1 MADTI
6 RLSSVEGA
14 GNWWK
19 SLTWAKEALTNGG
32 LQVEMSRYGIGA
44 SEPLLRVAAGEADLA
59 CTLSVAAA
67 QAAKALGLHKNGEA
81 TSIRGLA
88 HLIRPNQH
96 YFNMIR
102 ADVGIGSLAEIAKKK
117 PKLDMS
123 IGEKEYVSG
132 QIPEVYMRHYGVEL
146 FRDIEAWG
154 GSFQTSHPNTIPL
167 IAQGKSNSLMREDT
181 AAGPAGVA
189 AQLPVRFAAARRGYR
204 RPHRTRVLRAEGD
217 DSGWDDPR
225 SERAVPRGHQPG
237 LRTHRQQRS
246 PRRRRLPNG
255 EGVGSIERR
264 GVCSPGRFLQRAPRT
279 EVDRSAPSRSRALLS
294 RARRV
299 EVGG

>member
-132 QIPEVYMRHYGVEL
+132 QIPEVYMVTTALSSSATSKRGAAVSKPPIRTP
-146 FRDIEAWG
+146 FR
-154 GSFQTSHPNTIPL
+154 SS
-167 IAQGKSNSLMREDT
+167 
-181 AAGPAGVA
+181 
-189 AQLPVRFAAARRGYR
+189 RR
-204 RPHRTRVLRAEGD
+204 AK
-217 DSGWDDPR
+217 
-225 SERAVPRGHQPG
+225 A
-237 LRTHRQQRS
+237 TH
-246 PRRRRLPNG
+246 
-255 EGVGSIERR
+255 
-264 GVCSPGRFLQRAPRT
+264 
-279 EVDRSAPSRSRALLS
+279 
-294 RARRV
+294 
-299 EVGG
+299 

>member
-14 GNWWK
+14 GNWWR
-19 SLTWAKEALTNGG
+19 SLTWAGEALTNGG
-32 LQVEMSRYGIGA
+32 LQIEMTRYGIGA
-44 SEPLLRVAAGEADLA
+44 SEPLLRVATGEADLA

-67 QAAKALGLHKNGEA
+67 QAAKGLGLHKNGEA

-102 ADVGIGSLAEIAKKK
+102 ADVGIRSLAEIAEKK

-189 AQLPVRFAAARRGYR
+189 AQLFPF
-204 RPHRTRVLRAEGD
+204 VL
-217 DSGWDDPR
+217 
-225 SERAVPRGHQPG
+225 
-237 LRTHRQQRS
+237 
-246 PRRRRLPNG
+246 LPLD
-255 EGVGSIERR
+255 EDIADLIEREDIR
-264 GVCSPGRFLQRAPRT
+264 PAPYVGRYKWVMLDRLDAVGWPELQELIRQSYEMVAAKAPKKERKAKKKKKK
-279 EVDRSAPSRSRALLS
+279 VQKPSRGR
-294 RARRV
+294 
-299 EVGG
+299 